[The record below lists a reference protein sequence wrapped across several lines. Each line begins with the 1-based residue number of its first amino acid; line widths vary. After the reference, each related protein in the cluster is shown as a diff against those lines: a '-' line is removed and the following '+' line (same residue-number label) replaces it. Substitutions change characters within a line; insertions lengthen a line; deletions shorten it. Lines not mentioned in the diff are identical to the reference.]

1 MSQKTK
7 DISTDPS
14 KSTLYG
20 IVNSNRSAD
29 DLWGKNQ
36 FNSSFPASLACW
48 MRDNKINPI
57 YIETVKRNKEI
68 KVETTERLSWDDI
81 FRTKKPNN
89 ELTFCFEHPYEPY
102 EKYIHIDEER
112 LENIDL
118 VIADYSNQDKPIYL
132 RPLEVK
138 LTVLPD
144 STTFKLEEKE
154 WCSELVVRPA
164 STSYAAL
171 GIFNHIPEKEKN
183 KARKIIEPIS
193 IKVRDWSA
201 HSAILQNKDG
211 IINALDVFYAEFSK
225 YQQPFLM
232 QPIWKTSGVS
242 PEFAE
247 QAFDIFVWS
256 DYSLCRT
263 FIDTAKS
270 ESKKTA
276 KVSRSMRSCARLLRC
291 LYELATT
298 KKVLIN
304 RIYREMALD
313 NQTDKEFALSGKK
326 TISYMACPRLLK
338 PKLSK
343 NVLTSIILNGGENK
357 LSPERRFDASI
368 FFTAKK
374 LFEEK
379 K

>member
-1 MSQKTK
+1 MSRKVK
-7 DISTDPS
+7 DISTDPT
-14 KSTLYG
+14 KPTLYG
-20 IVNSNRSAD
+20 LLKSNRSAD
-29 DLWGKNQ
+29 ALWGKNQ

-57 YIETVKRNKEI
+57 YIETVTHNKQIEV
-68 KVETTERLSWDDI
+68 KTTERLSWDDI
-81 FRTKKPNN
+81 FLTKKPNS

-102 EKYIHIDEER
+102 EKYIHIDEEK
-112 LENIDL
+112 LDNIDL
-118 VIADYSNQDKPIYL
+118 VITDYSNIDKPVYL

-144 STTFKLEEKE
+144 STTFKLDEKK

-171 GIFNHIPEKEKN
+171 GIFSHIPNKEKIN
-183 KARKIIEPIS
+183 VRRIIEPIA

-211 IINALDVFYAEFSK
+211 IINALDAFCEKYSK

-232 QPIWKTSGVS
+232 QPIWKTSGQS

-270 ESKKTA
+270 ESKRIT
-276 KVSRSMRSCARLLRC
+276 KVSRSLRSCARLLRC
-291 LYELATT
+291 LYDLVTSE
-298 KKVLIN
+298 KVLIN

-326 TISYMACPRLLK
+326 TIKYMSCPRLLK

-368 FFTAKK
+368 FFTAKQ

>member
-1 MSQKTK
+1 MPKKTK
-7 DISTDPS
+7 DIVEDAL

-20 IVNSNRSAD
+20 IIKSNRSAK

-48 MRDNKINPI
+48 MRDNNISPV
-57 YIETVKRNKEI
+57 YIKTVKKNKEI
-68 KVETTERLSWDDI
+68 KVETNELLTWDDI
-81 FRTKKPNN
+81 FKTKKANN
-89 ELTFCFEHPYEPY
+89 ELTFCFEYPYKPY
-102 EKYIHIDEER
+102 EKYIHTDAER
-112 LENIDL
+112 LDNIDL
-118 VIADYSNQDKPIYL
+118 VIADCSDKDNPVYL

-144 STTFKLEEKE
+144 NTTFKLKEEE

-171 GIFNHIPEKEKN
+171 GIFNNIPDKEKE
-183 KARKIIEPIS
+183 RVREIIEPIS

-211 IINALDVFYAEFSK
+211 IIRAIDIFYEEFLK

-232 QPIWKTSGVS
+232 QPIWKTVGMS

-270 ESKKTA
+270 ENEKTE

-291 LYELATT
+291 LYELTTT

-326 TISYMACPRLLK
+326 TISYMACSRLLR

-343 NVLTSIILNGGENK
+343 NVLASIILNGGENK

-368 FFTAKK
+368 FFTAKQ